1 VRAADSNS
9 ARTLITVSGSLTS
22 RFCTL
27 EFLVSDRF
35 ANKTVKG
42 LGSEL
47 VQELTVRDLT
57 VLSWISLLT
66 GWISIE

>member
-1 VRAADSNS
+1 
-9 ARTLITVSGSLTS
+9 
-22 RFCTL
+22 L

-57 VLSWISLLT
+57 VLSWISLLA